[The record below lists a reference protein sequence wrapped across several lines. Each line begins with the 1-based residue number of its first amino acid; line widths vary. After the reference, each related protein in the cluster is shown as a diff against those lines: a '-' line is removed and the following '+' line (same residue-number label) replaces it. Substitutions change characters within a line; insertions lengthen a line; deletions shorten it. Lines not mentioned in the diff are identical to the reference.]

1 MSERDFS
8 WSRRDV
14 LAGLAAATAR
24 LAASRGPAAEA
35 ASSRNII
42 DVHAHFQPPAIRA
55 MNLPG
60 PMNAW
65 DLQKQMD
72 DMDAAGVTRA
82 LLSITTPGVPSTGEI
97 ARRIARESNE
107 YAAKLASDHGRRFG
121 VFLALPLDDIDAALK
136 EVAYGFDVLKAQG
149 VGLFT
154 SYSGR
159 WLGDAQFDPL
169 FAELDRRKQERPL
182 GGVALL
188 VIERVLAI
196 AGDEVE
202 RGGHLAADRV
212 FAGENP
218 AELDLPLLRD
228 IALDHRGEVIAGLR
242 IAGEVDRPRIDVGK
256 IPDQPGHLS
265 AIKRRLAHRTFHR
278 LGEA

>member
-14 LAGLAAATAR
+14 LAGLAAATAG

-35 ASSRNII
+35 AGGRNII

-97 ARRIARESNE
+97 ARRIARESN
-107 YAAKLASDHGRRFG
+107 
-121 VFLALPLDDIDAALK
+121 
-136 EVAYGFDVLKAQG
+136 
-149 VGLFT
+149 
-154 SYSGR
+154 
-159 WLGDAQFDPL
+159 
-169 FAELDRRKQERPL
+169 
-182 GGVALL
+182 
-188 VIERVLAI
+188 
-196 AGDEVE
+196 
-202 RGGHLAADRV
+202 
-212 FAGENP
+212 
-218 AELDLPLLRD
+218 
-228 IALDHRGEVIAGLR
+228 
-242 IAGEVDRPRIDVGK
+242 
-256 IPDQPGHLS
+256 
-265 AIKRRLAHRTFHR
+265 
-278 LGEA
+278 